1 MTTKEQVNRN
11 IGLSFDFLKQVIKNP
26 DLLDSVKNG
35 TTIDFIEKELGV
47 SLEKEDRIRCGFSHL
62 NKQCL
67 HEECQ
72 YYDRHLNRA

>member
-35 TTIDFIEKELGV
+35 TTIDFIEKDFKKVKYGSRSKRTKYFKV
-47 SLEKEDRIRCGFSHL
+47 KSYFEDL
-62 NKQCL
+62 K
-67 HEECQ
+67 
-72 YYDRHLNRA
+72 AK